1 MLNIVQPQD
10 WPRPRGYS
18 HGVVA
23 TGQQLYIAGQVGND
37 PKSGAMP
44 EDFAQQVAQA
54 FRNIVAVLRAAN
66 AWPEHVAQMTW
77 FVTDKA
83 AYQAAGPTIAAAW
96 RESFGKH
103 FPAIT
108 LIFVSALIDDRAKV
122 EIEAIAVL
130 PPAAPVA
137 EHHP

>member
-23 TGQQLYIAGQVGND
+23 AGQQIYIAGQVGND

-44 EDFAQQVAQA
+44 EDLGQQVAQA
-54 FRNIVAVLRAAN
+54 FRNIVVVLRAAD
-66 AWPEHVAQMTW
+66 AGPEHVTQMTW
-77 FVTDKA
+77 FVTDKP
-83 AYQAAGPTIAAAW
+83 AYLAAGPAIAAAW